1 MKEEII
7 EIVISEL
14 DFYLIQK
21 VKELRSSP
29 IYISQMKLSQL
40 LDQSEGYVG
49 KVENLKE
56 RSKYNVRIL
65 NKLAQIFNLQSYSE
79 LLPEKILKGDILRIR
94 LKIFPDPNDSRK
106 NLFKVISKRNLTEA
120 EMILFKANEL
130 EYCKIIEK

>member
-14 DFYLIQK
+14 DFYLIQR

-56 RSKYNVRIL
+56 RSKYNIRIL

-79 LLPEKILKGDILRIR
+79 LLPEKILKGDMLRIR

-130 EYCKIIEK
+130 KYCKIIKH

>member
-79 LLPEKILKGDILRIR
+79 LLPEKILKGDILLIR

-130 EYCKIIEK
+130 EYCKII

>member
-56 RSKYNVRIL
+56 RSKYNIRIL

-130 EYCKIIEK
+130 EYCKIIKK

>member
-1 MKEEII
+1 
-7 EIVISEL
+7 
-14 DFYLIQK
+14 
-21 VKELRSSP
+21 
-29 IYISQMKLSQL
+29 MKLSQL

-94 LKIFPDPNDSRK
+94 LRIFPDPNDSRK

-120 EMILFKANEL
+120 EIILYKANEL
-130 EYCKIIEK
+130 EYCKIIKK

>member
-94 LKIFPDPNDSRK
+94 LKIFPEPNDSRK

>member
-79 LLPEKILKGDILRIR
+79 LLPEKILMGDILRIR